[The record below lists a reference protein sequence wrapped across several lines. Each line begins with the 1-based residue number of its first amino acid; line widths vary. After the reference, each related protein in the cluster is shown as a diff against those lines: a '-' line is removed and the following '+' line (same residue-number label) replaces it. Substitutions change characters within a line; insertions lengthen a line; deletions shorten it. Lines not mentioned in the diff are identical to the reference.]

1 MSSKAFIIFLYGVAL
16 SIIVKRWYGNG
27 NTGLPSP
34 DVITAPSYL
43 YGVLALTSD
52 FLEGLPVV
60 LAAGLTA
67 GLYYATHNASK
78 AVPSGKR
85 TGVSKSPRTPV
96 TGVPTKKGQ

>member
-16 SIIVKRWYGNG
+16 TITIKRWHNNG
-27 NTGLPSP
+27 NTGLPTP
-34 DVITAPSYL
+34 DVIVAPSYL

-60 LAAGLTA
+60 LAAGLTV

-78 AVPSGKR
+78 AVPAGKAS
-85 TGVSKSPRTPV
+85 GVSKAPRTPV
-96 TGVPTKKGQ
+96 TGIPKKVG